1 MIEVAHLCYYA
12 VALKS
17 YIIEVFK
24 VALSNIYVCSH
35 ALQ

>member
-1 MIEVAHLCYYA
+1 MIEVAHLCYYP
-12 VALKS
+12 VTLKR
-17 YIIEVFK
+17 YVIEVFK